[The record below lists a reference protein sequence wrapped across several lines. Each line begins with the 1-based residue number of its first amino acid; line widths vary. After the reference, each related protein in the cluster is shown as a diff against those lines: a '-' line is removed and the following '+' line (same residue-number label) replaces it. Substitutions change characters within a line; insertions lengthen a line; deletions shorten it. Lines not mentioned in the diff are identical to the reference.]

1 MDWTTILVAV
11 LGSTALSA
19 FINQAGEYIRARKK
33 HKEDTET
40 EGDKDIVAIKKAMKY
55 ILLDRIKHL
64 GEGYIQD
71 GEIDFDDRRR
81 LNDMHDVY
89 HSGLG
94 GNGDLD
100 VLMKEVNHLPL
111 KVRE

>member
-1 MDWTTILVAV
+1 MDWTTILIAV

-19 FINQAGEYIRARKK
+19 LINQVGEYLRARKK
-33 HKEDTET
+33 HSEDTED
-40 EGDKDIVAIKKAMKY
+40 GKSKDVVAIKKALKY
-55 ILLDRIKHL
+55 ILLDRVKYL

-81 LNDMHDVY
+81 LNGMHEVY
-89 HSGLG
+89 HNGLG

-100 VLMKEVNHLPL
+100 VLMKEVNNLPL
-111 KVRE
+111 KVKN